1 MKKYAILIIAL
12 VLLVLSFASSAAQN
26 GYDLFQKALA
36 KERGEGNL
44 EEAISLYKKVVKEAS
59 DESLAA
65 KAQLR
70 IGICYEKLG
79 QKKAKLAQ
87 EAFQKVIN
95 DYPGQKDI
103 VRMAQEKLS
112 VLIKAQ
118 TVIKKE
124 DTEFRIRKVWDYAK
138 MGGSGNM
145 GRPSPDGRYLLYA
158 DMGSLNVCALE
169 FASKKKHFITK
180 ERVPSASKDP
190 SSKKPIE
197 FHWGGSIWSPDG
209 KKVAYS
215 WLKFKNVFELNDA
228 WDKQWNRKDSSKEL
242 RTIGFDGSNLK
253 VLYSNDDLEEV
264 NPLDWSQDGRHI
276 LAEFIRKDK
285 TRQLVTISVA
295 EGSVRVLKT
304 FDKLPRGDGF
314 RIGEFFSPDG
324 RHVVFDSQQ
333 ENSSNRDIFLLSPDG
348 NHEVALV
355 EHPADDFVLGWTP
368 DEKSLIFASD
378 RTGTASIWAIPV
390 AGGRPH
396 GDPVLIKKDMGSFRP
411 KGFDKKGSFYYA
423 HETTVSDVYIAEIDS
438 ETREILSKPK
448 KASEHFVGSAMHPDW
463 SPDGKYLAY
472 ISYPEYEQDALNP
485 KSVILIRSV
494 DKGKE
499 REIYIELR
507 DIRGTC
513 WSPDGRFILTVGSE
527 EKGREGFYQ
536 IDVKTGNFAS
546 ILQFNKGD
554 TVGAPVWSRDGKK
567 IFCIYKHPEQKIAR
581 IMMFDLASKEK
592 KEIHRDNFQRY
603 YMAGR
608 PFFPQDLVLS
618 PDGQFLAFNVREKE
632 TLASI
637 LKILPISGG
646 EAKEVVRWKKRKII
660 TTTDWTPD
668 GKDLLFAESKF
679 QSGYKFNFWRISV
692 EGGEPQKLELSMDR
706 VNILRIHPDGQHIAF
721 RAGQRIKEIYAMDN
735 FLPVENRKS
744 KGGQK

>member
-1 MKKYAILIIAL
+1 MKKYAVLIAVLILLPFI
-12 VLLVLSFASSAAQN
+12 FASSAAQN

-44 EEAISLYKKVVKEAS
+44 EEAISLYQKVVKEAS

-79 QKKAKLAQ
+79 LKKAKQAQ
-87 EAFQKVIN
+87 KAFQKVIDN
-95 DYPGQKDI
+95 YPSQTDTVK
-103 VRMAQEKLS
+103 VAKEKLS
-112 VLIKAQ
+112 VLMKAQ
-118 TVIKKE
+118 TVIDKG
-124 DTEFRIRKVWDYAK
+124 DNEFRIRKVWDYAR
-138 MGGSGNM
+138 MGGRGNM

-169 FASKKKHFITK
+169 FATKKKHFITK
-180 ERVPSASKDP
+180 ERVPPASKDS

-197 FHWGGSIWSPDG
+197 FHLGGSIWSPDG

-228 WDKQWNRKDSSKEL
+228 WDKQWNLKDSSKEL
-242 RTIGFDGSNLK
+242 RTIGFDGSNPK
-253 VLYSNDDLEEV
+253 VLYSDDNLEEV

-304 FDKLPRGDGF
+304 FDRLPRDDGF
-314 RIGEFFSPDG
+314 RIGEFFSPAG

-355 EHPADDFVLGWTP
+355 EHPADDFVLGWTS
-368 DEKSLIFASD
+368 DGKSLIFASD
-378 RTGTASIWAIPV
+378 RTGTASIWAIRV
-390 AGGRPH
+390 SQGRSH
-396 GDPVLIKKDMGSFRP
+396 GDPVLIKKDMGSFSP

-423 HETTVSDVYIAEIDS
+423 HETTVNDVYIAEIDS
-438 ETREILSKPK
+438 KTREILSKPK

-485 KSVILIRSV
+485 KSVIFIRSIER
-494 DKGKE
+494 GKE
-499 REIYIELR
+499 REIHIGLRYIW
-507 DIRGTC
+507 GTC

-527 EKGREGFYQ
+527 KEGHEGFYQ
-536 IDVKTGNFAS
+536 IDAKTGNFTS

-554 TVGAPVWSRDGKK
+554 IVGAPVWSRDGKK

-581 IMMFDLASKEK
+581 VMMFDLASKEK

-603 YMAGR
+603 YLGGR

-618 PDGQFLAFNVREKE
+618 PDGQFLAFNVRERE
-632 TLASI
+632 TRESI
-637 LKILPISGG
+637 LKIIPISGG
-646 EAKEVVRWKKRKII
+646 EVREVVRWKKGKII
-660 TTTDWTPD
+660 DTADWTPD
-668 GKDLLFAESKF
+668 GKELLFAESRF
-679 QSGYKFNFWRISV
+679 QRGYKFNFWKISV
-692 EGGEPQKLELSMDR
+692 EGGEPQKLGLQMDR
-706 VNILRIHPDGQHIAF
+706 VYVLRINPDGQRIAF

-735 FLPVENRKS
+735 FLPEE
-744 KGGQK
+744 